1 MSFYGTSFYELKQY
15 FKRFLFQNGTDEP
28 ITFEPSDIFDGL
40 KQRSDY
46 WIRFDK
52 GEEELPDGTSAD
64 ILLISHNIP
73 NKEDVETGGLRFY
86 QHLEDAY
93 ETELDK
99 KLSVFFASRY
109 HNKIVDLINKY
120 KKEIAV
126 GHTFAD
132 EQLDIYNELLMK
144 DVGIDLTTPENAEL
158 ITSYYVDY
166 FEVVYDTDNS
176 NVYPKGPYKFFTN
189 DKIIQYALEF
199 LNPGV
204 VATIPDFDIDKKGHM
219 VFRGNK
225 VFTFPDNVIGFVD
238 PNTKEVIKV
247 SPNDAIEGDGSY
259 VLFEGNDYI
268 EFIFNEQT
276 GALQIKHKKGYN
288 GDGVGR
294 QSAIPKYYNNIQQV
308 IDALTQEEIKD
319 PEGNSYTIDTF
330 KEKIQSYRSG
340 NILQIPN
347 FSYDEYGHMIQ
358 DQDDPYSY
366 LRLDMADSY
375 QIVNF
380 IIKFD
385 EGWEL
390 VGDEEGTENDDTDLM
405 ELSIYKKRVPELMP
419 YISSLETVFNVACD
433 NKTRLKLIQA
443 GVNEF
448 WIDNVQGEPIMF
460 VRGDSSVFNTGSEAL
475 FAFQTQVVS
484 SYESASATEGING
497 AVIVTLGYADYENY
511 EEPGLCNHTYEEII
525 SYLEM
530 GKMVLCYDVTTK
542 QYYVPYGEG
551 FNHKIWGDYIGFSS
565 ITNKD
570 DNDEP
575 GSGKDDGAVPSK
587 SWITSTKIIIPS
599 TSKLSEEGI
608 LADVKGTQ
616 QFYIK
621 IVDYNLGAKIN
632 DFINATKD
640 FINNGQEAINN
651 FNTNSN
657 NELTKF
663 INNGQEAI
671 NNFNTNSNNELTK
684 FINNGQEAINNFNTE
699 GSNMI
704 QYYTNN
710 IDQIIIDKVAEK
722 VAPLYITSVELATL
736 QQIKDGVKVGADI
749 YYQNENGINIPLS
762 GLSNNQAIFSINT
775 ITNGVLTIQTYTI
788 NSIGELTTQTHEVAT
803 SRMLPTGGTVGQMLM
818 INANGIPEWTSF
830 LRIDTNDDNL
840 IEYNNNGTWEPVSAS
855 WA

>member
-126 GHTFAD
+126 GHTFTD
-132 EQLDIYNELLMK
+132 KQLDIYNELLMK
-144 DVGIDLTTPENAEL
+144 DVGIDLTTPESAEL

-166 FEVVYDTDNS
+166 FEVVYDTNNS
-176 NVYPKGPYKFFTN
+176 NIYPKGPYKFFTN

-288 GDGVGR
+288 GDGVER
-294 QSAIPKYYNNIQQV
+294 QSAIPKYYNNIQQI

-340 NILQIPN
+340 NILQVPN

-380 IIKFD
+380 IIKFN

-390 VGDEEGTENDDTDLM
+390 VGDEEGTENDDADLM

-443 GVNEF
+443 GVSEF

-497 AVIVTLGYADYENY
+497 AVIVTLGYTDYENY

-551 FNHKIWGDYIGFSS
+551 FNHKVWGNYIGFSS
-565 ITNKD
+565 VTNKD
-570 DNDEP
+570 DNDEF
-575 GSGKDDGAVPSK
+575 GGGKEDGAVPPK
-587 SWITSTKIIIPS
+587 SWITSTKVIIPAA
-599 TSKLSEEGI
+599 SKLPEDKKETI
-608 LADVKGTQ
+608 ADVVGNQ
-616 QFYIK
+616 QFYFK
-621 IVDYNLGAKIN
+621 IVNYNLGAKIN
-632 DFINATKD
+632 DFIGKGDLAIDEFKNKGDTM
-640 FINNGQEAINN
+640 INYYKNN
-651 FNTNSN
+651 VNSIVEEIVKN
-657 NELTKF
+657 
-663 INNGQEAI
+663 
-671 NNFNTNSNNELTK
+671 
-684 FINNGQEAINNFNTE
+684 
-699 GSNMI
+699 
-704 QYYTNN
+704 
-710 IDQIIIDKVAEK
+710 KVQ
-722 VAPLYITSVELATL
+722 PFYITNVELATL
-736 QQIKDGVKVGADI
+736 QEIKEKVSVGADI

-762 GLSNNQAIFSINT
+762 GLSDNQAIFSVNT
-775 ITNGVLTIQTYTI
+775 ISNGVLTIQTYII
-788 NSIGELTTQTHEVAT
+788 NSIGELTTQTYEVAT
-803 SRMLPTGGTVGQMLM
+803 SRMLPTGGVVGQMLM